1 MNVSKDWADEH
12 AAVGLR
18 KILLSSEPSIAIVG
32 DFAVVQRDYSSSH
45 LESPANEKVV
55 IHLL

>member
-32 DFAVVQRDYSSSH
+32 DFAAVQRNYSSSH
-45 LESPANEKVV
+45 LESPAK
-55 IHLL
+55 